1 MIINNNQLSKNDRK
15 EEMMNETNE
24 QILTK
29 EKNITVKK
37 AAEMMGKSEQFIR
50 IGLRNNRLP
59 FGTAVKLSTHW
70 TYHISPQLF
79 YEYIGLIKKEPKEN
93 KNAQSENN
101 LSLAGTRC
109 FALHI

>member
-1 MIINNNQLSKNDRK
+1 MD
-15 EEMMNETNE
+15 ETNAKM
-24 QILTK
+24 LTN

-59 FGTAVKLSTHW
+59 FGTAVKLSTQW

-79 YEYIGLIKKEPKEN
+79 YEYIGLIKRKTEEN
-93 KNAQSENN
+93 TTQTMTNAVTI
-101 LSLAGTRC
+101 LAY
-109 FALHI
+109 LLL

>member
-1 MIINNNQLSKNDRK
+1 
-15 EEMMNETNE
+15 MNETNT
-24 QILTK
+24 QTITK

-59 FGTAVKLSTHW
+59 FGTAVKLSTQW

-79 YEYIGLIKKEPKEN
+79 YEYIGLIKIKTEEKEN
-93 KNAQSENN
+93 VQSENN
-101 LSLAGTRC
+101 LSLAGTKC
-109 FALHI
+109 LALHIL

>member
-1 MIINNNQLSKNDRK
+1 
-15 EEMMNETNE
+15 MNETNE
-24 QILTK
+24 QILAK

>member
-1 MIINNNQLSKNDRK
+1 MD
-15 EEMMNETNE
+15 ETNVKV
-24 QILTK
+24 LTN
-29 EKNITVKK
+29 EKNITIKK

-59 FGTAVKLSTHW
+59 FGTAVKLSTQW

-79 YEYIGLIKKEPKEN
+79 YEYLGLIKIKTKEN
-93 KNAQSENN
+93 KNAQSQNN
-101 LSLAGTRC
+101 LSLAGSRC

>member
-1 MIINNNQLSKNDRK
+1 MD
-15 EEMMNETNE
+15 ETNSK
-24 QILTK
+24 ILTN
-29 EKNITVKK
+29 EKNITIKK

-59 FGTAVKLSTHW
+59 FGTAVKLSTQW

-79 YEYIGLIKKEPKEN
+79 YEYIGLIKKEAKEN

-109 FALHI
+109 LALHIWKYFIDTL

>member
-1 MIINNNQLSKNDRK
+1 MD
-15 EEMMNETNE
+15 ETNAKM
-24 QILTK
+24 LTN

-59 FGTAVKLSTHW
+59 FGTAVKLSTQW

-79 YEYIGLIKKEPKEN
+79 YEYIGLIKRKTEEN

-109 FALHI
+109 LALHI